1 MKTIIALLILCGG
14 AATARQGGSRETP
27 AGFLQEVPM
36 NRIGGLSALPAL
48 SRTAGTGPELFPQTV
63 QGESKSPGVAA
74 IYSLL
79 LPGMGELYVGEYGSG
94 KYFTI
99 VDGALV
105 VALVSFDRY
114 ANWLKD
120 DSRQFA
126 AAHAHT
132 SVDGKDDQFF
142 SDIGDY
148 QTVYDFNEAA
158 LRNRQPQ
165 KVYDPR
171 SGFYWSWDSPVIR
184 EQYRSI
190 RVSSDDRFNDTRFI
204 VAAMAVNH
212 LVSAINAARLAIRHN
227 KSLEEGQLLDIHAD
241 VIGGIAHPGGI
252 MITLSRTF

>member
-1 MKTIIALLILCGG
+1 MKSILVLTILC
-14 AATARQGGSRETP
+14 
-27 AGFLQEVPM
+27 AGV
-36 NRIGGLSALPAL
+36 AL
-48 SRTAGTGPELFPQTV
+48 SRQSAPRIAPGGFVPDLPVNRLSTLSGVPAPRAELFAQESP
-63 QGESKSPGVAA
+63 GERKSPATAA
-74 IYSLL
+74 MYSLL

-94 KYFTI
+94 KYLTI
-99 VDGALV
+99 IDGALV

-132 SVDGKDDQFF
+132 TIDGKDDQFF

-148 QTVYDFNEAA
+148 QTVYDYNEAV
-158 LRNRQPQ
+158 LRDRQPQ
-165 KVYDPR
+165 KVYNPG

-204 VAAMAVNH
+204 VAAIAVNH

-227 KSLEEGQLLDIHAD
+227 KSLEEGQLIDIHAD
-241 VIGGIAHPGGI
+241 VIGGFTHPDGI
-252 MITLSRTF
+252 RITLSKNF

>member
-1 MKTIIALLILCGG
+1 MKSILALLLLCCSAAPAKLIPAPDPSAG
-14 AATARQGGSRETP
+14 ASHSLP
-27 AGFLQEVPM
+27 I
-36 NRIGGLSALPAL
+36 NRMGGLSALSAP
-48 SRTAGTGPELFPQTV
+48 RTELFPQSGP
-63 QGESKSPGVAA
+63 GETKSTGLAVV
-74 IYSLL
+74 YSLL
-79 LPGMGELYVGEYGSG
+79 LPGMGELYAGEYGSG

-99 VDGALV
+99 IEGALV
-105 VALVSFDRY
+105 VGLVSFDRY

-132 SVDGKDDQFF
+132 SVEGKDDQFF

-158 LRNRQPQ
+158 LRDRQPQ
-165 KVYDPR
+165 KVYDAR

-184 EQYRSI
+184 EQYRAI
-190 RVSSDDRFNDTRFI
+190 RVNSDDRFNDTRFI

-227 KSLEEGQLLDIHAD
+227 RSLEEGQLIDIHAD
-241 VIGGIAHPGGI
+241 VIGGLAHPGGI
-252 MITLSRTF
+252 RITLSRSF